1 MARGV
6 TMALS
11 TVPERVSV
19 LETKVENIESK
30 IDELKVDV
38 KDLHDCLDQT
48 RDSVM
53 EQLGKMH
60 DDSCAQHS
68 ELAGKIKEL
77 EQFKQKWI
85 YMIAGGVAVGGWIS
99 GHLDLVAGFIK

>member
-1 MARGV
+1 MARGITV
-6 TMALS
+6 ALN

-30 IDELKVDV
+30 IDELKDDV

-48 RDSVM
+48 RDGVM
-53 EQLGKMH
+53 GQLVKMH

-68 ELAGKIKEL
+68 ELSGKIKEL
-77 EQFKQKWI
+77 EQFKQKWV
-85 YMIAGGVAVGGWIS
+85 YMTAGAVAALGWIS
-99 GHLDLVAGFIK
+99 GHMDVITGFVK